1 MGYISIFLG
10 LAVVVALMIRRWS
23 PLMVGIVAATV
34 VIFMNGLP
42 FGETMTG
49 TYFDGFCTMFKSL
62 FPPIFS
68 GSLLAQIYNRSGAVN
83 AVGDAIA
90 NALFKDSASATRKY
104 VSCILAMAIASG
116 ILAFCGLNALVTLIA
131 MYPIALRL
139 MERAGIPKRFVMG
152 ILSCGVY
159 TFAMSAPGSAE
170 LVNILAMQ
178 SLNTPSYAGICGGI
192 LACIT
197 EIAVTTTLTTIMIK
211 KDVAKGKTFA
221 YGPKDIVASNDQ
233 PRPKALVALLPL
245 LALVLLFNIF
255 SIDIFSSTMIAWLF
269 SIVLFWKYLPKKD
282 GKRTNEMLD
291 VFTAA
296 GAMAFGPC
304 SAVGSIV
311 GFTSIVQT
319 LPEFQAI
326 SDTMSNALFKEGR
339 SKTRTYVSCI
349 LAIVIPTGLLAYCGM
364 NGLVTLIAFY
374 PIALGLMERA
384 GIPKRYVMGLL
395 SFGVYAFA
403 LTGPG
408 TAQLVNVLS
417 MQVVGEGPAA
427 GLVGGLVGVVVEIV
441 FGTFVLTLMI
451 KKDVAKGL
459 KFAYGPND
467 IRVADDKQ
475 LPNFLISLIP
485 LLSVVIFFNVVKLDI
500 FSSCL
505 AAWLLSIIL
514 LGKYMPKKDGSL
526 LKELLDVCTVSGT
539 NAFGPCG
546 MVGSLFGF
554 VSVVQTLP
562 EFQAILNYIFSLNM
576 APFLVLI
583 LSINIVGALTGSS
596 SSAIRIGMPMAMQ
609 HCIDAGMSLAFVQR
623 LGAFAASILDTL
635 PHSSA
640 IIINLGIADQD
651 MKEAYPPMA
660 VTTILTTAV
669 GTAAVAIFMSL
680 FPSLP

>member
-1 MGYISIFLG
+1 MSNKYSIVTGASRGLGAAIAEELAREGYDVVITYCTQADKAQKVKKQLETKFGVRVESYQLDIKDEEAVLAFRKWVEETLG
-10 LAVVVALMIRRWS
+10 TNLQVLVNNAGIYANMPAEEIASKTFCDIIDVNVKGTFFMTRHFVDLMI
-23 PLMVGIVAATV
+23 
-34 VIFMNGLP
+34 
-42 FGETMTG
+42 
-49 TYFDGFCTMFKSL
+49 
-62 FPPIFS
+62 
-68 GSLLAQIYNRSGAVN
+68 
-83 AVGDAIA
+83 A
-90 NALFKDSASATRKY
+90 NHY
-104 VSCILAMAIASG
+104 
-116 ILAFCGLNALVTLIA
+116 
-131 MYPIALRL
+131 
-139 MERAGIPKRFVMG
+139 
-152 ILSCGVY
+152 
-159 TFAMSAPGSAE
+159 
-170 LVNILAMQ
+170 
-178 SLNTPSYAGICGGI
+178 
-192 LACIT
+192 
-197 EIAVTTTLTTIMIK
+197 
-211 KDVAKGKTFA
+211 GK
-221 YGPKDIVASNDQ
+221 IIN
-233 PRPKALVALLPL
+233 L
-245 LALVLLFNIF
+245 
-255 SIDIFSSTMIAWLF
+255 
-269 SIVLFWKYLPKKD
+269 
-282 GKRTNEMLD
+282 
-291 VFTAA
+291 
-296 GAMAFGPC
+296 C
-304 SAVGSIV
+304 SAVGLRAAPGSIAYASSKFAIRGMTQALAIDLGKYNIQV
-311 GFTSIVQT
+311 NAIAPGAHKTDMYWDAYKIDPELLEKRTKGCPLQRAGEVSEMYHIVRYF
-319 LPEFQAI
+319 LA
-326 SDTMSNALFKEGR
+326 SDFITGQV
-339 SKTRTYVSCI
+339 VSPNGGTTI